1 MAWLVQLLA
10 VAYVA
15 VRLHDLFEGETLLAD
30 LWDEWRLARADLQA
44 LDARWVA
51 NPDRSDSVVT
61 LTTIPSRLPFLA
73 DTLKSLLR
81 QSRAPA
87 GIRLNLPKFSRR
99 ENVAYEVPDW
109 LRGLR
114 SVEIVES
121 EDYGPATKFMATLRA
136 AAPGQKVI
144 VVDDDRI
151 YPASFIADLD
161 AASAMRPDAAL
172 GMSGWIAPADL
183 VDRPTTIA
191 SNLFERPP
199 APIRGIRQRRPRPVD
214 ILQGMSGYLV
224 RPRFFDLAKLADYSM
239 APKAAFFVDDVW
251 LSGHCRAPKFV
262 IPVRRSNYQPRRRML
277 FYKRTSLGLLNRG
290 GGDVGQ
296 RNNTIMLQH
305 FGIAAWLAGRRL
317 PPI

>member
-1 MAWLVQLLA
+1 MAWLALLLLA
-10 VAYVA
+10 AAFVA
-15 VRLHDLFEGETLLAD
+15 VRLHDLLEGETLLAD
-30 LWDEWRLARADLQA
+30 LWDEWRIARADLQA
-44 LDARWVA
+44 LDARWAA
-51 NPDRSDSVVT
+51 NADRSDSIVT

-87 GIRLNLPKFSRR
+87 AIRLNLPRFSRR

-114 SVEIVES
+114 SVEIVEG
-121 EDYGPATKFMATLRA
+121 EDHGPATKFMATLRS
-136 AAPGQKVI
+136 APSDQKVI

-151 YPASFIADLD
+151 YPKSFVADLD
-161 AASAMRPDAAL
+161 AAAAAQPDAAL
-172 GMSGWIAPADL
+172 GLSGWIAPPDL
-183 VDRPTTIA
+183 IDRPTTLA

-199 APIRGIRQRRPRPVD
+199 APIRGIRQRTPRPVD

-224 RPRFFDLAKLADYSM
+224 RPRFFDLEKLADYSA
-239 APKAAFFVDDVW
+239 APPAAFFVDDVW
-251 LSGHCRAPKFV
+251 LSGHCRVPKFV
-262 IPVRRSNYQPRRRML
+262 IPVRRTNYQPRRRML

-305 FGIAAWLAGRRL
+305 FGTAAWLVGRRS
-317 PPI
+317 